1 MKISEIITELES
13 AYGKV
18 DWIETMSAFGPD
30 ATFGFSYL
38 VRGILSEGPLPPKI
52 KHFMLFVVYVLK
64 GYEPLA
70 KLHAQAATSLG
81 ATPEEWHEVMM
92 TFVPSRGTMA
102 YMEGARILGLKKK
115 PAANEINEDTLSMES
130 KEEIIAYFKEI
141 FGVLPYYFEML
152 IQHKPTLLQAYF
164 KMRSENLK
172 EGALPQKYKEL
183 MLVCLNSVELY
194 NWGIG
199 VHAKAAL
206 GSGATKE
213 ELMDAMAT
221 AILGGGIPAFRE
233 ASLVYEEVAK

>member
-1 MKISEIITELES
+1 LKISDIVTELES
-13 AYGKV
+13 VYGKQ
-18 DWIETMSAFGPD
+18 DWITTMSSFGPA

-52 KHFMLFVVYVLK
+52 KHFMLFVVFIIK

-70 KLHAQAATSLG
+70 RLHAEAATRLG
-81 ATPEEWHEVMM
+81 ATAEEWHEVMM
-92 TFVPSRGTMA
+92 TFVPSRGTMP
-102 YMEGARILGLKKK
+102 YMEGARILGLKMK
-115 PAANEINEDTLSMES
+115 PAVNDKNAEALAMES
-130 KEEIIAYFKEI
+130 KEEIIAYFKEV

-152 IQHKPTLLQAYF
+152 IHHKPTLLQAYF

-183 MLVCLNSVELY
+183 MLVCLNAVERY

-199 VHAKAAL
+199 VHARAAL
-206 GSGATKE
+206 SSGATKE
-213 ELMDAMAT
+213 ELLDAMAT
-221 AILGGGIPAFRE
+221 TILGGGIPAFRE

>member
-1 MKISEIITELES
+1 MKTSDIITELES
-13 AYGKV
+13 AYGKM
-18 DWIETMSAFGPD
+18 DWIDTMCTFGPD
-30 ATFGFSYL
+30 AAFGFSYL
-38 VRGILSEGPLPPKI
+38 MRGILSEGPLPPKI
-52 KHFMLFVVYVLK
+52 KHFMLFVVYVIK

-70 KLHAQAATSLG
+70 KLHAEAATRLG

-102 YMEGARILGLKKK
+102 YMEGARILGSKMKSAVNDMSKEAL
-115 PAANEINEDTLSMES
+115 PMES
-130 KEEIIAYFKEI
+130 KEEIISYFKEV
-141 FGVLPYYFEML
+141 FGTLPYYFEML
-152 IQHKPTLLQAYF
+152 INHKPTILQAYF

-199 VHAKAAL
+199 VHARAAL
-206 GSGATKE
+206 SSGATKE
-213 ELMDAMAT
+213 ELLDAMTT

>member
-1 MKISEIITELES
+1 MKISDVITELES
-13 AYGKV
+13 VYGKQ
-18 DWIETMSAFGPD
+18 DWINTMSSFGPD
-30 ATFGFSYL
+30 AAFGFSYL

-52 KHFMLFVVYVLK
+52 KHFMLFVVFIVK

-70 KLHAQAATSLG
+70 RLHAEAATRLG

-92 TFVPSRGTMA
+92 TFVPSRGTMP
-102 YMEGARILGLKKK
+102 YMEGARILGSTMK
-115 PAANEINEDTLSMES
+115 PAVNNNNDEALSMES
-130 KEEIIAYFKEI
+130 KEEIIAYFKEV

-152 IQHKPTLLQAYF
+152 IQYKPTLLQAYF

-183 MLVCLNSVELY
+183 MLVCLNAVERY

-199 VHAKAAL
+199 VHARAAL
-206 GSGATKE
+206 SSGATKE
-213 ELMDAMAT
+213 ELLDAMAT
-221 AILGGGIPAFRE
+221 TILGGGIPAFRE